1 MWGKFGV
8 AQFRARSIEISN
20 HESDMTHVVFT
31 NLQQTSTSQFG
42 RTRVNS
48 LNDQTGDQRAGSR
61 LRRRRQRRRDR
72 EGADYLSEDAYAGEG
87 TSSLRLSLSQIRT
100 SSVS

>member
-31 NLQQTSTSQFG
+31 NCSDSA
-42 RTRVNS
+42 NI
-48 LNDQTGDQRAGSR
+48 D
-61 LRRRRQRRRDR
+61 
-72 EGADYLSEDAYAGEG
+72 
-87 TSSLRLSLSQIRT
+87 
-100 SSVS
+100 